1 MLSKG
6 DINEK
11 RVCIWYSSTYQLPE
25 LQRVDETRSKGRRV
39 HNKRKAAN
47 IYIAIYMLFLWKDYD
62 LYEYLQGKNGEMD
75 DVTSY
80 VEEVRQVKCN
90 NFLGGKMKT

>member
-1 MLSKG
+1 
-6 DINEK
+6 
-11 RVCIWYSSTYQLPE
+11 
-25 LQRVDETRSKGRRV
+25 
-39 HNKRKAAN
+39 
-47 IYIAIYMLFLWKDYD
+47 MLFLWKDYD